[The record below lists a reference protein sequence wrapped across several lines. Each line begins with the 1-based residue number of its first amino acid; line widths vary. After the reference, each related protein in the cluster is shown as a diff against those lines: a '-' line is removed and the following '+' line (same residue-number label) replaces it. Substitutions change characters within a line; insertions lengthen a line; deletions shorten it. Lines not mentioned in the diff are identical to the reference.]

1 MFFVKWI
8 FRILPFAY
16 MVAVWVMSS
25 MPSNAVVELPI
36 LSVDRFIKESLH
48 LVEFAILFWL
58 FVAAWLTLGA
68 GEGAGAGSG
77 TGAGS
82 GDGGGAKT
90 RQRVSFTVRVSLILA
105 IVAGAY
111 GIVDEIHQSFVPYR
125 SATVIDA
132 VKDWTGVLVSLYL
145 VRVAYFGDGTR
156 FVRLRKFLKGF
167 EGMFVRVRG

>member
-68 GEGAGAGSG
+68 DEGEGAGTGSG
-77 TGAGS
+77 T
-82 GDGGGAKT
+82 GAKT
-90 RQRVSFTVRVSLILA
+90 RQRVSFTARVSLILA

-156 FVRLRKFLKGF
+156 FVRLRKVLKGF